1 MIKDRLEELA
11 KAFAD
16 EVVSAVRGASIE
28 DILGTGG
35 PARSVRSAV
44 RARPRTSRPVKG
56 ARPEDRLARRSKM
69 EVLETVDR
77 LVMPLLRKN
86 KAGLRSEQIRAKI
99 DVFAKAMPRILKEG
113 IAAKKLRVVSG
124 SKRATV
130 YGLAGARKAKA
141 PARKTKRTKK

>member
-11 KAFAD
+11 RKFAD
-16 EVVSAVRGASIE
+16 EVVVAVTSSTVQ

-35 PARSVRSAV
+35 PVRSAV
-44 RARPRTSRPVKG
+44 RPRAARPVAQP
-56 ARPEDRLARRSKM
+56 DRLARRSKDQ
-69 EVLETVDR
+69 VLETVDR
-77 LVMPLLRKN
+77 LVVPLLRKN

-130 YGLAGARKAKA
+130 YGLAGARKA
-141 PARKTKRTKK
+141 ARKRAKK